1 MIKKILT
8 YCAEQLNSYLGRYYH
23 RPQGLAEVGHIGQ
36 RTGEIPNK
44 VIVSLVNVERETAGG
59 ISNNVQTYGGSFT
72 SSSAPFLLNLKV
84 MFAAVFEE
92 KQYAESLSV
101 FSKALAFIQSQQKFM
116 VDNVKYTLTLETI
129 STFNFHNI

>member
-92 KQYAESLSV
+92 KQYAESHRSIRHSFQFLSHQA
-101 FSKALAFIQSQQKFM
+101 K
-116 VDNVKYTLTLETI
+116 
-129 STFNFHNI
+129 

>member
-59 ISNNVQTYGGSFT
+59 ISNNVQTYGGSF
-72 SSSAPFLLNLKV
+72 
-84 MFAAVFEE
+84 FAVDGLDTFCHNDDG
-92 KQYAESLSV
+92 V
-101 FSKALAFIQSQQKFM
+101 GFSFFQSFDNGVADV
-116 VDNVKYTLTLETI
+116 VDI
-129 STFNFHNI
+129 IG

>member
-84 MFAAVFEE
+84 MFAAVLR
-92 KQYAESLSV
+92 KSNMRNHCQYFPRHWRSYSHSRSLW
-101 FSKALAFIQSQQKFM
+101 
-116 VDNVKYTLTLETI
+116 LTM
-129 STFNFHNI
+129 